1 MDTPELDRAAE
12 SREERQAIGSFLEWF
27 NGRTTTVPGANS
39 PRYMLVIVDLDG
51 DTYVCPPIGSL
62 LAEYYDLDEE
72 KMEAERKALLEH
84 VRSLHEPS

>member
-1 MDTPELDRAAE
+1 MDTPELDRAAD
-12 SREERQAIGSFLEWF
+12 SREERQAIGPFLEWF
-27 NGRTTTVPGANS
+27 NGHPADVPGANN
-39 PRYMLVIVDLDG
+39 PRYMLAIVDDDG
-51 DTYVCPPIGSL
+51 DTYVCPSISRL